1 MSLVASVHSF
11 LNREKKNRCR
21 MDIKKIYGEKKQ
33 LIKKS
38 RQIGKSI
45 GSDWFFDVKHWGME
59 PSNHQA

>member
-1 MSLVASVHSF
+1 
-11 LNREKKNRCR
+11 

-33 LIKKS
+33 LIKNS